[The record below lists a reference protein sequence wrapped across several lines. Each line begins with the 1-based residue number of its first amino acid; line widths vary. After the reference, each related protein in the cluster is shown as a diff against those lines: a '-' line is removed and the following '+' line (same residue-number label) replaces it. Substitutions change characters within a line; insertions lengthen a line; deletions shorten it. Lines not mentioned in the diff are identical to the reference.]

1 MVRKSQGMTLEQ
13 LREKQIR
20 EQNEFHIKQAK
31 LPWLKKVRIAG
42 EIQRMTETWLN
53 AKIESTSGPDKSGNG
68 E

>member
-1 MVRKSQGMTLEQ
+1 MTLEQ